1 MSKTIKDP
9 IYGYIEIDDMNVFVI
24 NSIYFQRLRNV
35 IQTSY
40 TAIYPSSLHNR
51 FTHSLG
57 VYWLGKMA
65 FKSLINNTPAF
76 KDIENLEEIEKTFV
90 FACLCHD
97 LGHSPFS
104 HTGEKFYDKLSTSKK
119 LDEIVNDAEYS
130 KDLQKSGGIVGNEH
144 EIMSALLSLQVF
156 GSQLKDEYFS
166 LFARCIIGLQYPY
179 NKNLDKK
186 NILCRAC
193 VEMLN
198 SSIIDVDKLD
208 YLIRDSYMSGY
219 ESISI
224 DYIRLLNGVFINN
237 GEYPI
242 GYEKSALSVLESVL
256 TAHDMERR
264 WIQSH
269 PTTLY
274 EAYIIQ
280 TIIREL
286 ENNVQDKGSLFS
298 LEALKED
305 GVNLGDKTIRLLS
318 DSDVLH
324 LAKQYY
330 DESDA
335 VKEYCDRNLRRHPFW
350 KSEAEFALLFD
361 FKKNELFIE
370 ILLKWEDDLLEGR
383 YGVYSLNDT
392 FNDSLH
398 NQLTQSNEAYEKT
411 VDETQK
417 RIYQD
422 KIEKLKIEIDL
433 LEKIKKY
440 LLSKN
445 IPFDLVIISKK
456 QFKSNIY
463 KPAFK
468 DLPIRFNSINSSISK
483 MSEVTFMPLDTQEE
497 KEFFYL
503 FYKRQEDS
511 IVDIEDFSKE
521 LRRIAII

>member
-9 IYGYIEIDDMNVFVI
+9 IYGYIEVDDSNVFVI
-24 NSIYFQRLRNV
+24 NSVYFQRLRNV

-65 FKSLINNTPAF
+65 FKSLISNTPEF
-76 KDIENLEEIEKTFV
+76 NDIDDLEEIEKTFI

-104 HTGEKFYDKLSTSKK
+104 HTGEKFYDKISTSDK
-119 LDEIVNDAEYS
+119 LDKIVDDREYS
-130 KDLQKSGGIVGNEH
+130 KDLQDNGGIVGNEH

-156 GSQLKDEYFS
+156 GDLLNKEFYS

-179 NKNLDKK
+179 VKNMDKK
-186 NILCRAC
+186 KVLCRAC

-224 DYIRLLNGVFINN
+224 DYIRLLDGIFIND

-286 ENNVQDKGSLFS
+286 ENRVQETVSIFS
-298 LEALKED
+298 LEALKDD
-305 GVNLGDKTIRLLS
+305 GVDLGDKSIRLLS

-330 DESDA
+330 DKSDA

-350 KSEAEFALLFD
+350 KSEAEFSLLFD

-370 ILLKWEDDLLEGR
+370 ILLKWEEALLEGR
-383 YGVYSLNDT
+383 YGVYSLNTSFKDAL
-392 FNDSLH
+392 DA
-398 NQLTQSNEAYEKT
+398 QLKTTNEAYEEST
-411 VDETQK
+411 DETQK
-417 RIYQD
+417 KTYKD
-422 KIEKLKIEIDL
+422 KRDKLKVEIDL
-433 LEKIKKY
+433 LDKIERY
-440 LLSKN
+440 LQSKN

-468 DLPIRFNSINSSISK
+468 DLPIRFNSINSRISK

-503 FYKRQEDS
+503 FYKRQDDS
-511 IVDIEDFSKE
+511 VVDVEEFSKE